1 MKLKDLFQS
10 TKTLQSSSLEDI
22 ARELESQ
29 EYIESYNKDKV
40 RFLPSVDY
48 SDPKNFAH
56 FGSAEKYYSDSFKR
70 IRGSFPYDGS
80 EKEKY
85 DWVFESTFID
95 LYLYEERY
103 PRFNGYANLGYP
115 TWGALSG
122 SLIGGYGK
130 STTNTFI
137 KTFGGPNDS
146 NLRGLG
152 KQFGDANKLDSS
164 KSRESNFKYKLEDGV
179 TIEMWVKKPAFD
191 TSKTEKEVLFDLWNG
206 EASSSAQYGR
216 LRLELTGASSGSP
229 FLFTAI
235 SGTNGT
241 QHQSCGQNVTTA
253 SVTDWTHISLTL
265 KNSGSDLSANFYL
278 NGQFNQQQTISNAA
292 LGEVTGSL
300 ISYIGALQTAPS
312 GAATVQT
319 GAGKFSGS
327 IDEFRYWKSERTSKE
342 IGRHYW
348 TNIGGGTNTDE
359 ANTKL
364 GVYYKFNEGITQTS
378 SYDSAVLDYS
388 GRVSNGSW
396 TGYQSGARSTD
407 SAMVLAGAA
416 AKEYKD
422 PVIYSTHPDYIA
434 ILGELESSGS
444 VHDISNNASLIN
456 SVPGWILEDDDTK
469 EGNLKNLTHMM
480 ASYYDN
486 LFLHIKELNSLKNV
500 YSHFQTDQIDQHNT
514 TSTTGSVKPLPFAD
528 RLLTNV
534 GFVAPELFADASV
547 LEALADRSEDEHY
560 EMKINDVKNQIYQN
574 VYSSLVNTYK
584 EKGTNK
590 AFRNVLHAFGID
602 EDVVK
607 INFYGNNVDFELE
620 DRYTIRATKEKMV
633 DFNNPDR
640 FMGSIYQYAS
650 GTNSVSFISGSGGSF
665 EKYIPVT
672 LETQVVLPNKLEW
685 DKEYGFNTSFTKSVI
700 LGMHEADGTDGTD
713 YSIPGTDYAEM
724 QMYSVRDQRESKR
737 VKFHLSSS
745 VLGVHLSSSLYDD
758 MYMNNEWVFAFK
770 MRNEKYPTTDLVLSS
785 SVNSN
790 YIVDFIGYNTDASTT
805 IHSFHLSSS
814 VTATNA
820 HNFLNSS
827 KRIYAGA
834 KRTNFTGSLMEPS
847 DHKIGFVRYWMSDLT
862 NDTIQKHSYNSRNYG
877 ANSPIRSAYLMED
890 SINDIKVPEIDT
902 LILNWDFETL
912 NKSDANGQF
921 IALDTTSGS
930 GEQRYIKAF
939 EDIKRKFYH
948 GKGDFFLINDE
959 KVIDVEYVNAA
970 RSTYPEILQGDD
982 MIEIRT
988 QDDLQFTRNTLP
1000 QDYYIAFEKSM
1011 AQTISEEMIKFM
1023 SSVKDFNNLIGRPV
1037 DKYRQEYKDLRNLR
1051 QLFFERVSNEPD
1063 LDKYI
1068 EYYKWL
1074 DDSLGEMLVALV
1086 PASLAHSDGINNVI
1100 ENYVFSRDKYD
1111 HKFPTI
1117 EFKTPVL
1124 EGGMNTINRHLYP
1137 WKQGH
1142 APVGATPENENCFW
1156 WLERAERD
1164 QPPLS
1169 SSDAG
1174 VVNSRVK
1181 VFQARS
1187 SVLNRSFT
1195 TAQHFDVNRG
1205 RAIHGGTNYDDNKK
1219 RDYIWSATKEVSE
1232 SPATYG
1238 QFGAF
1243 PLRYVIANNDMFQ
1256 SLKDCDDD
1264 RPVTEKIKRA
1274 FSAVDGFM
1282 AFHHDMSGNLS
1293 DGIFKGGMV
1302 MPFNIM
1308 SSSALSGYSEL
1319 INGIPGAGENINI
1332 TNLHSDTTD
1341 NTNDVPMQSPFTER
1355 WVGGHQHRHSPVNRG
1370 TDSEAT
1376 RGEGYKILVNNIEN
1390 SSGSIG
1396 IAGADYPYPHANQIN
1411 APFFRIDQ
1419 AKARYYRDERAK
1431 RPVNIKNIQTTGS
1444 QVGNY
1449 QKNYQYVHTFG
1460 TTQNKTF
1467 FRSSDPTTNLHNT
1480 INSRLPETNLEASL
1494 VARGV
1499 GGGNVASNFNTS
1511 SLYLG
1516 GVKTSTTLTSGAIA
1530 GRSVISSRF
1539 SAPGGFETMSE
1550 IFLDKY
1556 AKEHSA
1562 YNALPFRNLQVRGLS
1577 SGENGTIRLID
1588 IHGNR
1593 YGLLTH
1599 LTRHSA
1605 QGGVDSVL
1613 GGDNPSFHKVNR
1625 NAKWDTSE
1633 QAYDYDNYWI
1643 QHQIPQSD
1651 YQYKWVKASHTA
1663 SYATSSLAGHILSD
1677 YTEPSGTSSRL
1688 PIDHINNIVINQ
1700 SIINQRIT
1708 GTTAYGFPSWEQ
1720 IRNNDRT
1727 KNILLKKAYGYSI
1740 KNTTT
1745 SESATAEESR
1755 VTMNVPNTVDI
1766 RHEGSEFQFKYPYVN
1781 MKYHF
1786 DSLTLRNATLNEQN
1800 ETLYESLYGFYSS
1813 QESEAQAFKKNIKQ
1827 VIFPRYV
1834 KHTKY
1839 STRHRHF
1846 FKSHFWAKGENTL
1859 YNPIANETGS
1869 YSRLDEEGRRETNVT
1884 ASLFGANSLNRQTE
1898 YLISDGYLNNI
1909 IPSQS
1914 IWSMDSRTNF
1924 TSSSPQSAA
1933 SNSAGAPGVLQNQD
1947 HHFHNGTSEFQLM
1960 QSGSVASGSFEVSGA
1975 FYVGTV
1981 ASATFDVA
1989 GLPVGGERSLAIFD
2003 LAYEMMD
2010 DGHKF
2015 KLGRNGDT
2023 DYFEIDL
2030 DDSITGSNTA
2040 IPLPLVYQKAAPLT
2054 GSMIISGTI
2063 TRADTSQL
2071 NEEFVFTAW
2080 TKIARGSLHTNNKK
2094 YLYYNESTAGTA
2106 STELFFDDGST
2117 TADQGTLIFTKHHEY
2132 SASPGSWTFR
2142 WDDLASSASFSPDAD
2157 GISPWQQIT
2166 LVYRD
2171 MVGGEEPPFVR
2182 LYINNVW
2189 KAYTLGSS
2197 SNKGAAHSLNIANQH
2212 YVMSHP
2218 STHEFRTGTQV
2229 DISDMQILSSGSI
2242 NVAQN
2247 LGAFETKAD
2256 LISNDFWQA
2265 EKFAPIAMSSSQ
2277 TIAKYV
2283 FGDASGSD
2291 DARAGVNKI
2300 TDVNTSTT
2308 NHLDLD
2314 QDLSGGAFTNS
2325 RFTNKKYTG
2334 VNQHT
2339 SWFDDVLTSIR
2350 GDNSNSSYF
2359 DIDYV
2364 AYTQTASA
2372 DYDTSWWYPDA
2383 DADGARGVYPKNDDL
2398 SGFVSS
2404 SQVINYARFYAVA
2417 NLESAASNYTLAP
2430 VADNG
2435 VASGQEASFTLLEN
2449 LTTGSTEINSVG
2461 GNSIEYTGISID
2473 GTTIRINHHNNS
2485 QGGNQVNTFAATYL
2499 RCISGSAT
2507 DYIKFH
2513 NDAYPATT
2521 ALEPSD
2527 DISISFWWAAAS
2539 ATEGVL
2545 QLESATGGTSFGALS
2560 IYSTSTALFLRAY
2573 EGGTDY
2579 KYWKVNHSAIA
2590 NVTDLNHYCFT
2601 FDVSNAL
2608 SDSSLTLYVNGSSTS
2623 LFSTETAGFS
2633 TFSHTYT
2640 KLVIAGVD
2648 GSPHYEL
2655 RGKLCEVSLWDT
2667 ILDASDVSEI
2677 YHDGRI
2683 KNLNRHEKVK
2693 NLVHWYR
2700 LGQESNITALSVS
2713 DDLSTITTIPDASP
2727 RSVSV
2732 PLTVNLGSSMTV
2744 ENGLPDNIIT
2754 DSTFRANLTAS
2765 IDSNVAN
2772 FNAANTDEVF
2782 TVSYTSVGTVGNGKV
2797 LTEDSLLI
2805 TNKVSPTAGGINVTG
2820 SVNNDQLDI
2829 GGINF
2834 IADTASRS
2842 SSSPNFYI
2850 DATSTDSAF
2859 WNALSAS
2866 IKSNTG
2872 YDTIAI
2878 SGTGTKRTLSLTSS
2892 ATGSAQNKSMSAEVG
2907 TSFGNIVALTGGVNG
2922 TFRGVRFGEV
2932 IPQPRYNYPHVLQS
2946 PGSLRSPSDKSNLGL
2961 IDQDYKLRSNHY
2973 ALTRSLGYSTDGLY
2987 DNTSRWTTPD
2997 LSGLTP
3003 MDDDYNVWYE
3013 RIRGSNKHF
3022 SLVPEFRISSHI
3034 KDIISSGSDERNYF
3048 AKNYWLEIT
3057 GASFD
3062 NGQTVARNNRGS
3074 SSEFLNEYSTTT
3086 NIKDIDQFIEDN
3098 VVDMDMLPVKL
3109 TLTCDAIKSFL
3120 PYKGFYPQTRTVQM
3134 CEAFAESYGKGI
3146 VADEANPDDTNLNF
3160 PDNNV
3165 LAQARPI
3172 FDAVMAPGLL
3182 FNTIKSGM
3190 AVDYPIVTSKMATAS
3205 LKDPYGGVNH
3215 MISNEYFE
3223 DRLPFETLIKPE
3235 AYMSN
3240 KFIVDMNPHPSS
3252 SFNLKAKIGNATN
3265 PNYKLMA
3272 NNFFSEVMEFFL
3284 QEGKSSKLVSKPD
3297 TDPDFG
3303 IVTARADGVIPIF
3316 KSIFRVFKSRKQHPY
3331 LEFSGA
3337 ADIIANST
3345 DTSGAFDKYHNR
3357 PPSGTNYFLKEYQGL
3372 TGSNLE
3378 YDVAKVSYPRP
3389 QINPYAE
3396 VGTIT
3401 MYSQPNAFG
3410 PPCAGGVAVEYSG
3423 RDVSENALTGDNNNT
3438 TYMMYDSTNGYN
3450 APFTPPY
3457 YDGEAWAVY
3466 TFTPLRTG
3474 KHSLDEILENTKV
3487 EFLRYELN
3495 HESGSYGDRGTF
3507 GPQGFSINDNA
3518 MQVDASFNLFK
3529 QAVFLPS
3536 INIGTNVAA
3545 GKAWIIESKFET
3557 PILDF
3562 SKYLNREYNAE
3573 FESGVSADDI
3583 YTSKLSLS
3591 GTRQEPDTL
3600 SAVHSSLSTVHELS
3614 GILNPIGMW
3623 HQHGE
3628 FPTSPDKGIFMQ
3640 IMDMPLDYQRL
3651 GSEMTI
3657 PNPKYATVKPEIASC
3672 DGAGLESA
3680 YNQNARDTMYPYFKK
3695 QAIKRRLVGDDEFAV
3710 EGGAIQI
3717 VNLETDIIIDTELRY
3732 EELQSIYG
3740 YTLANTGTVAEN
3752 FKLFDVFK
3760 DTSSYTVGS
3769 LTTGSDFTASSV
3781 ELGIYLNGTAS
3792 TDYNA
3797 SSSSPFKGHWA
3808 ASYYHYDRESTYA
3821 PLMVTTKN
3829 FASLGYDYGTFSKG
3843 FFEDFLRDFSIG
3855 VSYSEQSTR
3864 FSDATEVACIDSPQG
3879 TVLTPSVFKDALEKN
3894 NNNITIGNL
3903 SKINMTDSSRVAL
3916 GDLIGSNRISASPSM
3931 TQEAIKVN
3939 TAISSTRAGTTKFK
3953 NTSLRKKTF
3962 RLIPDN
3968 PSVSALASSDTSSY
3982 NYPEPMFVRGAIR
3995 YNAGTSSAASG
4006 TAQRSIGYFN
4016 KMPQYAPQSDKN
4028 ITANPSTVRWGQFMH
4043 GDNQGVRS
4051 LADLVGFS
4059 QDAVKMGVTAK
4070 SRTIAEALVAIP
4082 YLEKEDGTPEY
4093 LTLDNDIV
4101 NKYLKDNSI
4110 VQENRSEDDFLNVS
4124 ELTDDAIKDQ
4134 VNKMQKYVLPPHI
4147 DFISYDVQPL
4157 PMYIFE
4163 FKKNLDRDDLNNLW
4177 QGVRSE
4183 NMKKVQFEQK
4193 QISHVLSVG
4202 SLLGGIKE
4210 RDANMTSLKD
4220 IRWRIFKVKQKANFF
4235 YNNKMKKDINSLG
4248 ALTQS
4253 ENSEFDNQK
4262 YGYNWPYDYFSL
4274 VENVQVKVDIE
4285 LVKPISEL
4293 PTVIE
4298 GGSTSSPQIA
4308 GIVENV
4314 STLPLES
4321 NIGSVI
4327 SQSEILENENE
4338 SSFTEMT
4345 IVQKDIDL
4353 GIATTVGLGYPGTG
4367 GGIDGDGTSNT
4378 PDIDPAD
4385 LDNGTSDVQGS
4396 GGGSGY
4402 GGSGGGGVPQ
4412 GNDGVDDEY

>member
-1 MKLKDLFQS
+1 
-10 TKTLQSSSLEDI
+10 
-22 ARELESQ
+22 
-29 EYIESYNKDKV
+29 
-40 RFLPSVDY
+40 
-48 SDPKNFAH
+48 
-56 FGSAEKYYSDSFKR
+56 
-70 IRGSFPYDGS
+70 
-80 EKEKY
+80 
-85 DWVFESTFID
+85 
-95 LYLYEERY
+95 
-103 PRFNGYANLGYP
+103 
-115 TWGALSG
+115 
-122 SLIGGYGK
+122 
-130 STTNTFI
+130 
-137 KTFGGPNDS
+137 
-146 NLRGLG
+146 
-152 KQFGDANKLDSS
+152 
-164 KSRESNFKYKLEDGV
+164 
-179 TIEMWVKKPAFD
+179 
-191 TSKTEKEVLFDLWNG
+191 
-206 EASSSAQYGR
+206 
-216 LRLELTGASSGSP
+216 
-229 FLFTAI
+229 
-235 SGTNGT
+235 
-241 QHQSCGQNVTTA
+241 
-253 SVTDWTHISLTL
+253 
-265 KNSGSDLSANFYL
+265 
-278 NGQFNQQQTISNAA
+278 
-292 LGEVTGSL
+292 
-300 ISYIGALQTAPS
+300 
-312 GAATVQT
+312 
-319 GAGKFSGS
+319 
-327 IDEFRYWKSERTSKE
+327 
-342 IGRHYW
+342 
-348 TNIGGGTNTDE
+348 
-359 ANTKL
+359 
-364 GVYYKFNEGITQTS
+364 
-378 SYDSAVLDYS
+378 
-388 GRVSNGSW
+388 
-396 TGYQSGARSTD
+396 
-407 SAMVLAGAA
+407 
-416 AKEYKD
+416 
-422 PVIYSTHPDYIA
+422 
-434 ILGELESSGS
+434 
-444 VHDISNNASLIN
+444 
-456 SVPGWILEDDDTK
+456 
-469 EGNLKNLTHMM
+469 
-480 ASYYDN
+480 
-486 LFLHIKELNSLKNV
+486 
-500 YSHFQTDQIDQHNT
+500 
-514 TSTTGSVKPLPFAD
+514 
-528 RLLTNV
+528 
-534 GFVAPELFADASV
+534 
-547 LEALADRSEDEHY
+547 
-560 EMKINDVKNQIYQN
+560 
-574 VYSSLVNTYK
+574 
-584 EKGTNK
+584 
-590 AFRNVLHAFGID
+590 
-602 EDVVK
+602 
-607 INFYGNNVDFELE
+607 
-620 DRYTIRATKEKMV
+620 
-633 DFNNPDR
+633 
-640 FMGSIYQYAS
+640 
-650 GTNSVSFISGSGGSF
+650 
-665 EKYIPVT
+665 
-672 LETQVVLPNKLEW
+672 
-685 DKEYGFNTSFTKSVI
+685 
-700 LGMHEADGTDGTD
+700 
-713 YSIPGTDYAEM
+713 
-724 QMYSVRDQRESKR
+724 
-737 VKFHLSSS
+737 
-745 VLGVHLSSSLYDD
+745 
-758 MYMNNEWVFAFK
+758 
-770 MRNEKYPTTDLVLSS
+770 
-785 SVNSN
+785 
-790 YIVDFIGYNTDASTT
+790 
-805 IHSFHLSSS
+805 
-814 VTATNA
+814 
-820 HNFLNSS
+820 
-827 KRIYAGA
+827 
-834 KRTNFTGSLMEPS
+834 
-847 DHKIGFVRYWMSDLT
+847 
-862 NDTIQKHSYNSRNYG
+862 
-877 ANSPIRSAYLMED
+877 
-890 SINDIKVPEIDT
+890 
-902 LILNWDFETL
+902 
-912 NKSDANGQF
+912 
-921 IALDTTSGS
+921 
-930 GEQRYIKAF
+930 
-939 EDIKRKFYH
+939 
-948 GKGDFFLINDE
+948 
-959 KVIDVEYVNAA
+959 
-970 RSTYPEILQGDD
+970 
-982 MIEIRT
+982 
-988 QDDLQFTRNTLP
+988 
-1000 QDYYIAFEKSM
+1000 
-1011 AQTISEEMIKFM
+1011 
-1023 SSVKDFNNLIGRPV
+1023 
-1037 DKYRQEYKDLRNLR
+1037 
-1051 QLFFERVSNEPD
+1051 
-1063 LDKYI
+1063 
-1068 EYYKWL
+1068 
-1074 DDSLGEMLVALV
+1074 
-1086 PASLAHSDGINNVI
+1086 
-1100 ENYVFSRDKYD
+1100 
-1111 HKFPTI
+1111 
-1117 EFKTPVL
+1117 
-1124 EGGMNTINRHLYP
+1124 MNTINRHLYP

-1142 APVGATPENENCFW
+1142 APVGATPENEKCFW

-1181 VFQARS
+1181 VFQARN

-1205 RAIHGGTNYDDNKK
+1205 RAIHGGTNYEDRKK
-1219 RDYIWSATKEVSE
+1219 RDYVWSATKEVSE
-1232 SPATYG
+1232 SPGTYG
-1238 QFGAF
+1238 QFGTF
-1243 PLRYVIANNDMFQ
+1243 PLRYVIANNDMFDA
-1256 SLKDCDDD
+1256 LKDCNDD

-1274 FSAVDGFM
+1274 FCAVDGFK
-1282 AFHHDMSGNLS
+1282 AFHHDMSGNLN
-1293 DGIFKGGMV
+1293 DGLFKGGMV

-1319 INGIPGAGENINI
+1319 VNGLPGIGENINI
-1332 TNLHSDTTD
+1332 TNVHSDTTT

-1355 WVGGHQHRHSPVNRG
+1355 WVGGHQHRHAPINRG
-1370 TDSEAT
+1370 VDTEAT
-1376 RGEGYKILVNNIEN
+1376 RAEGYKILVNNIEN

-1396 IAGADYPYPHANQIN
+1396 VAGADYPFPHANQDN

-1467 FRSSDPTTNLHNT
+1467 FRSSDSATNLHNT
-1480 INSRLPETNLEASL
+1480 INSRMPETNLEASL

-1499 GGGNVASNFNTS
+1499 GGEGNVASNFNTS

-1516 GVKTSTTLTSGAIA
+1516 GVKTSAPLTSGASA

-1550 IFLDKY
+1550 VFLDKY

-1562 YNALPFRNLQVRGLS
+1562 YNALPFRNLQVRGLG

-1613 GGDNPSFHKVNR
+1613 GGNNPSFHKVNR
-1625 NAKWDTSE
+1625 NAKWDASE

-1677 YTEPSGTSSRL
+1677 YTEPSGATSRL
-1688 PIDHINNIVINQ
+1688 PIDHINNVVINQ
-1700 SIINQRIT
+1700 SVINQRIT

-1727 KNILLKKAYGYSI
+1727 KNILHKKAYGYSI
-1740 KNTTT
+1740 ENTTT
-1745 SESATAEESR
+1745 SESTTAEESR

-1813 QESEAQAFKKNIKQ
+1813 QEDEAQAFKKNIKQ

-1859 YNPIANETGS
+1859 YNPTVNETGT
-1869 YSRLDEEGRRETNVT
+1869 YSRLDEQGRREVNVT
-1884 ASLFGANSLNRQTE
+1884 ASLFGTNSLNKQAD
-1898 YLISDGYLNNI
+1898 YLISDGYLDNI

-1914 IWSMDSRTNF
+1914 VWSMDSRTNF
-1924 TSSSPQSAA
+1924 ATSSPQTAA

-1947 HHFHNGTSEFQLM
+1947 HHFHNGTNDFQLLE
-1960 QSGSVASGSFEVSGA
+1960 SGSNASGSFDLKAATRFGEVSSGSFSVQGMVPTGILASGSFEITGANVQGTNATGVFKASEVFAAATSASYAFTAGSRTVLGSKSSGSFAVSGA
-1975 FYVGTV
+1975 YHAATV

-1989 GLPVGGERSLAIFD
+1989 GLPVGGERSFAIFD
-2003 LAYEMMD
+2003 LAYEMVD

-2015 KLGRNGDT
+2015 KLGRNGDA

-2030 DDSITGSNTA
+2030 NDSITGTNTA
-2040 IPLPLVYQKAAPLT
+2040 IPLPIIYQKAAPLT
-2054 GSMIISGTI
+2054 GSMVLSGSI

-2071 NEEFVFTAW
+2071 NQEFVFTAW
-2080 TKIARGSLHTNNKK
+2080 TKIASGSLHSNTSK
-2094 YLYYNESTAGTA
+2094 YLYYNESSAGTA
-2106 STELFFDDGST
+2106 ATELYFKDGAT
-2117 TADQGTLIFTKHHEY
+2117 LADQRTLIFAKHHDN
-2132 SASPGSWTFR
+2132 SSTPGSYTFK
-2142 WDDLASSASFSPDAD
+2142 WNDLGAISAFAPDDA
-2157 GISPWQQIT
+2157 GVSPWQQIT

-2171 MVGGEEPPFVR
+2171 KIESAEAPFVR
-2182 LYINNVW
+2182 LYINNILVGYDSVTGVE
-2189 KAYTLGSS
+2189 ASTGYD
-2197 SNKGAAHSLNIANQH
+2197 LNIANRH

-2218 STHEFRTGTQV
+2218 SAHEFKNGTQV

-2242 NVAQN
+2242 DVAQN
-2247 LGAFETKAD
+2247 DSAFNTKAD
-2256 LISNDFWQA
+2256 SISSNFWQA
-2265 EKFAPIAMSSSQ
+2265 GKFAPTAMSASQ

-2283 FGDASGSD
+2283 FGDDASD
-2291 DARAGVNKI
+2291 DPRAGADRI
-2300 TDVNTSTT
+2300 IDVNSSTT

-2314 QDLSGGAFTNS
+2314 VSLVGSAFSNS
-2325 RFTNKKYTG
+2325 RFANKKYTG
-2334 VNQHT
+2334 TNQHI

-2364 AYTQTASA
+2364 AHTQLASSN
-2372 DYDTSWWYPDA
+2372 YNTSYWYPDTSV
-2383 DADGARGVYPKNDDL
+2383 DGTRGVSPKNDNL
-2398 SGFVSS
+2398 SGFVTS

-2417 NLESAASNYTLAP
+2417 KVESAAAIYTLAP
-2430 VADNG
+2430 VANNG
-2435 VASGQEASFTLLEN
+2435 AASGQEASFALLEN
-2449 LTTGSTEINSVG
+2449 LTTGSVEV
-2461 GNSIEYTGISID
+2461 NSIGGSIEGTGISID
-2473 GTTIRINHHNNS
+2473 GTSIEINHHNNS
-2485 QGGNQVNTFAATYL
+2485 QAGNQVDTFAATYL

-2513 NDAYPATT
+2513 NDSYPATT

-2539 ATEGVL
+2539 ATEGIF
-2545 QLESATGGTSFGALS
+2545 QLDSATGDSTFGALS
-2560 IYSTSTALFLRAY
+2560 IFSTSTALFFRIY
-2573 EGGTDY
+2573 EDGSDW
-2579 KYWKVNHSAIA
+2579 KYWRVDHSAIT

-2601 FDVSNAL
+2601 LDVSNAAN
-2608 SDSSLTLYVNGSSTS
+2608 DVSLVLYVNGTSTS
-2623 LFSTETAGFS
+2623 LASAEAAGFS
-2633 TFSHTYT
+2633 AFSHTYT
-2640 KLVIAGVD
+2640 KLVVAGID
-2648 GSPHYEL
+2648 GSSSHEL

-2667 ILDASDVSEI
+2667 VLDASDASEI

-2700 LGQESNITALSVS
+2700 LGQETNITALSVTAN
-2713 DDLSTITTIPDASP
+2713 LSTISTIPDASP
-2727 RSVSV
+2727 RPVSV
-2732 PLTVNLGSSMTV
+2732 PLTVNLGANMTV
-2744 ENGLPDNIIT
+2744 ENGIPDNTIS
-2754 DSTFRANLTAS
+2754 DSTFRANLNSS

-2772 FNAANTDEVF
+2772 FNAANTNEVF
-2782 TVSYTSVGTVGNGKV
+2782 TVTYTSAAAAGNGKV
-2797 LTEDSLLI
+2797 LIEDSLLI
-2805 TNKVSPTAGGINVTG
+2805 TNKVSPTAGGTDASG
-2820 SVNNDQLDI
+2820 SVNSDQLDI

-2850 DATSTDSAF
+2850 DATSTDAAF

-2866 IKSNTG
+2866 IKVNTV
-2872 YDTIAI
+2872 YDTVSI
-2878 SGTGTKRTLSLTSS
+2878 SGTGTERTLSLTSS
-2892 ATGSAQNKSMSAEVG
+2892 ATGSDQNKSMSVETG
-2907 TSFGNIVALTGGVNG
+2907 TSFGSVVAPAGGTNETGATDGHWINLRPNTLSATARKFIVDKDNDGVDDTPTNSRYLYSVQASNTNWWNEVKTTIEAEGYSVVYVADSPTAGNATFTVTSYITASDGNSGVDNITSGGTFVRVGSAKFAGGTDDGGAANGDTIVVDSTTFTIVHAATSSITQVQAAGVSNDVFWESLRTKINAQTGFSAVTGSDSPRTFTLTSVATGAAENPSISEVGSTFEIVSAGVAGTTEAGAENGDTITIDGSTFTINISSGLGTGSNSQFHNELRTQIITATDFDTITTTTVGSYVRFDLTSSVTGTAKNVAFTQNSNGTRATFQNLVGAAGGTSPIGIEDLDYIRFRDEGNSPPRDRFFAVDANGDENDGTPSNYVYIDTSGYSGTDNEKSIKFWNDLTSSIKTNTAYDTISYSVSTNVATFSITSSATGTAYNNDILAVYEGSNDFAIISNTAGGTDETGATAGDTIVIEGTTFTIVHNASPTATQINASGVTDTAFFDSLTAAIQGNTSFSTSYVVSSDTASYSLTSSITGTAKNQAMTEVGNSFTALDGNEGGVNG
-2922 TFRGVRFGEV
+2922 IFRGIRFGEV
-2932 IPQPRYNYPHVLQS
+2932 IPQPRYNYPHALQS

-2961 IDQDYKLRSNHY
+2961 IDQDYKLRSNHF

-3003 MDDDYNVWYE
+3003 MDDDYNIWYE

-3022 SLVPEFRISSHI
+3022 SLVPEFRISSHV
-3034 KDIISSGSDERNYF
+3034 KDIISSGSDERKYF
-3048 AKNYWLEIT
+3048 AQNYWLEIT
-3057 GASFD
+3057 GTSLD

-3074 SSEFLNEYSTTT
+3074 SLEFLNEYSTTT

-3098 VVDMDMLPVKL
+3098 VIGMGMIPVKL

-3120 PYKGFYPQTRTVQM
+3120 PYEGFYPQTRTVQM

-3146 VADEANPDDTNLNF
+3146 IATEADPTSTVLDF

-3165 LAQARPI
+3165 LAQARPV

-3284 QEGKSSKLVSKPD
+3284 QEGKSSKLISKPD
-3297 TDPDFG
+3297 SDPDFG
-3303 IVTARADGVIPIF
+3303 IVTTGEDGALPVF
-3316 KSIFRVFKSRKQHPY
+3316 KSIFRVFKSKKQHPY
-3331 LEFSGA
+3331 IEFSGA
-3337 ADIIANST
+3337 ADIIANSS
-3345 DTSGAFDKYHNR
+3345 DASGAFDKYHNR
-3357 PPSGTNYFLKEYQGL
+3357 PPSGTNHFLKEYQGL

-3396 VGTIT
+3396 VGTMT

-3410 PPCAGGVAVEYSG
+3410 PPCAGGVAVEYAG

-3466 TFTPLRTG
+3466 TFTPTRAG
-3474 KHSLDEILENTKV
+3474 KHNLDEILENTKV

-3529 QAVFLPS
+3529 QVAFLQES
-3536 INIGTNVAA
+3536 NVTTTSAGDMALGVNMGVNPNLTA
-3545 GKAWIIESKFET
+3545 GKAWVIESKFET

-3562 SKYLNREYNAE
+3562 SKYLNRDYNAQ
-3573 FESGVSADDI
+3573 FESGVGASDI
-3583 YTSKLSLS
+3583 YTSKMSLS
-3591 GTRQEPDTL
+3591 GTRQEPNTL

-3640 IMDMPLDYQRL
+3640 IMDMPIDYQRL

-3672 DGAGLESA
+3672 DGTGLASA

-3695 QAIKRRLVGDDEFAV
+3695 QTIKRRLVGDDEFAV
-3710 EGGAIQI
+3710 EGGAIQL
-3717 VNLETDIIIDTELRY
+3717 VNPDSDIIIDTELRY
-3732 EELQSIYG
+3732 EEIQSIYG
-3740 YTLANTGTVAEN
+3740 YTLANTGTVADN
-3752 FKLFDVFK
+3752 FKLFDVFR

-3769 LTTGSDFTASSV
+3769 LTTGSDFTSASV
-3781 ELGIYLNGTAS
+3781 QLGIVVNGTAS

-3821 PLMVTTKN
+3821 PVMVTTKN

-3855 VSYSEQSTR
+3855 IPYSEQSTR
-3864 FSDATEVACIDSPQG
+3864 FSDATEVGCIDSANG
-3879 TVLTPSVFKDALEKN
+3879 TVLVPSVFKDVLEKN

-3916 GDLIGSNRISASPSM
+3916 GDLIGSNVISASPSM
-3931 TQEAIKVN
+3931 TQEAIRVN
-3939 TAISSTRAGTTKFK
+3939 TAISSTRAGATKFR
-3953 NTSLRKKTF
+3953 NTSRRSKTF

-3968 PSVSALASSDTSSY
+3968 PSVAALASSDTSSY
-3982 NYPEPMFVRGAIR
+3982 VYPEPMFVRGAIR
-3995 YNAGTSSAASG
+3995 YNAGAAAGSSANADV
-4006 TAQRSIGYFN
+4006 AQRNVAYFS

-4051 LADLVGFS
+4051 LAELVGFS

-4070 SRTIAEALVAIP
+4070 SRTISEALIAIP
-4082 YLEKEDGTPEY
+4082 YLEKKDGTPEY
-4093 LTLDNDIV
+4093 LTLDRDVV

-4110 VQENRSEDDFLNVS
+4110 VKEDRSENDFLNVS

-4147 DFISYDVQPL
+4147 DFVSHDVQPL

-4163 FKKNLDRDDLNNLW
+4163 FRKNLDRDDLNNLW

-4193 QISHVLSVG
+4193 QISHVLSAE

-4210 RDANMTSLKD
+4210 RDVNMTSLKD

-4235 YNNKMKKDINSLG
+4235 YNSKMKKDISSLG
-4248 ALTQS
+4248 ATMQP
-4253 ENSEFDNQK
+4253 EKSEFDNQK

-4285 LVKPISEL
+4285 LIKPISEQ

-4298 GGSTSSPQIA
+4298 GDSTSSPQIA
-4308 GIVENV
+4308 GIIENV
-4314 STLPLES
+4314 STLPLGS
-4321 NIGSVI
+4321 NVGSVI

-4338 SSFTEMT
+4338 SSFIEVVMEQRD
-4345 IVQKDIDL
+4345 VDL
-4353 GIATTVGLGYPGTG
+4353 GIVTALGLGYVGTGG
-4367 GGIDGDGTSNT
+4367 GGIDGDGTPNT